1 MSGTDW
7 KLYCTYILHIIEYN
21 IYGLCFIHIAYYI
34 VNHVLSIVYYR
45 ALWPGSSPPSPG
57 LAPWANLFS
66 ARCLAQ
72 HHVGQNMGKTS
83 NLIDDIWFIWYV
95 SYGMWIYMI
104 YDILWDMN
112 MDLSSNG
119 EWPQFMAIW
128 TWQNNNKPNRSTSQ
142 RAQNSSSQRIYAWHE
157 QLEVTLADSILANVS
172 LMICLSSPT
181 ECLVSTKGLDLELVC
196 VRQILGGHT
205 KASRRHLS
213 DRVQTWLTPELP
225 AECLPDTCRESSI
238 ENAATRIL
246 RVL

>member
-1 MSGTDW
+1 MGNTSKSGTDW

-21 IYGLCFIHIAYYI
+21 IYKYSLYFNYTYCILY
-34 VNHVLSIVYYR
+34 SKSCIVYYVLSR
-45 ALWPGSSPPSPG
+45 LVAWQLATLTRLGALGQPWRPGVK
-57 LAPWANLFS
+57 
-66 ARCLAQ
+66 Q
-72 HHVGQNMGKTS
+72 HHVGKNMGKTS
-83 NLIDDIWFIWYV
+83 NLIYDSYDTYV

-104 YDILWDMN
+104 YDIWDMN

-128 TWQNNNKPNRSTSQ
+128 TWQNNDKPNRSTSQ
-142 RAQNSSSQRIYAWHE
+142 LAQNSSSQRIYARHE

-238 ENAATRIL
+238 
-246 RVL
+246 